1 VSDPDAYTNA
11 YTYSDSNV
19 LMNDEFH
26 GFHGFR
32 EFDDFAEIR
41 LAKTPL
47 FNGQSIFG
55 ADGSFTFTELAQR
68 RALDVDIFL
77 GLTHGTTAYG
87 ADPSGGR
94 LFGITGALVA
104 TSADAVAALEAT
116 LLSFAG
122 QVSAFG
128 MPTHLPFP
136 GNYFFWNACYFVAT
150 EFIPAPAGAVSI
162 GGGMWSLSYSMI
174 VRHLP
179 GS

>member
-1 VSDPDAYTNA
+1 
-11 YTYSDSNV
+11 
-19 LMNDEFH
+19 MNNEFND
-26 GFHGFR
+26 FHGFR

-47 FNGQSIFG
+47 FNGQAIFG

-104 TSADAVAALEAT
+104 PSADGVTALEAT
-116 LLSFAG
+116 LLSLAG
-122 QVSAFG
+122 PMCPFG
-128 MPTHLPFP
+128 MPTRLPFP
-136 GNYFFWNACYFVAT
+136 GNYYFWGACYFVAA
-150 EFIPAPAGAVSI
+150 EFLPSPAGIASI

-174 VRHLP
+174 IRHVP
-179 GS
+179 